1 MNMIL
6 DFFDRYCDRLYP
18 GNRTRPQKFSC
29 VFLTPGFQASSHIIV
44 FVLQND
50 DQIPSWVVKLPRLAG
65 DHQRLDLEAAN
76 LRLIHSKK
84 AGGFDSIPQVV
95 AYEDF
100 HQFRLLVQSMLHG
113 RIMRPPLVRRRPDG
127 CILAATNWLLDI
139 HRITADSSR
148 RDGDGPSPFP
158 EDALRLLESILNQ
171 SGEQRLLEKTRGL
184 LAPVCEM
191 DLPTVFEHGDF
202 SSPNLLLDDQDRL
215 GVVDWELA
223 DPHGLPM
230 ADLFFFLTY
239 VAFARTNA
247 VNLQQQLQAV
257 RQVFFDPNS
266 WARSVLLD
274 YAGQTGIPAAWLS
287 RLFLLTWIRYLA
299 NMIRRLTGGEAQLSE
314 ETARWLRT
322 NRYYHIWQETA
333 KRMEHFVIPA
343 GT

>member
-6 DFFDRYCDRLYP
+6 DFFDKNSDRLYP
-18 GNRTRPQKFSC
+18 GNQPRPQKLSC
-29 VFLTPGFQASSHIIV
+29 VYLTPGFQASSHIIV
-44 FVLQND
+44 FVLQNE

-65 DHQRLDLEAAN
+65 DHQRLDLEAEN

-84 AGGFDSIPQVV
+84 AGGFDSIPKVV
-95 AYEDF
+95 AYEE
-100 HQFRLLVQSMLHG
+100 HHEFRVLVQSMLPG
-113 RIMRPPLVRRRPDG
+113 RIMRPALVRRRPDG
-127 CILAATNWLLDI
+127 CILAATHWLLDI
-139 HRITADSSR
+139 HRSTVDSSSQNR
-148 RDGDGPSPFP
+148 NGRSQFS
-158 EDALRLLESILNQ
+158 EDALRLLEAVLNQ

-257 RQVFFDPNS
+257 RQVFFDPDS
-266 WARSVLLD
+266 WAGPVLRD
-274 YAGQTGIPAAWLS
+274 YAGQTGIPAVWLS
-287 RLFLLTWIRYLA
+287 RLFLLSWIRYLA
-299 NMIRRLTGGEAQLSE
+299 NMIRRLGGGEAPLSG

-333 KRMEHFVIPA
+333 KRMAHFVIPA
-343 GT
+343 AN